1 MGKAILYREEGCFL
15 VQATYGGVSLTTGPA
30 SHLFW
35 RDVSGSV
42 REGDFFL
49 ARCFLWQDYPP
60 VCERLSG
67 FRPRWLVAMGFSLL
81 VPISCHIPCPWLG
94 QRSLRPM
101 GTINFQAYV
110 ICYGGV
116 PRADTIW
123 PHIMSLWWRGF
134 LELVWKEKL
143 VLVTYFQRWSPLIS
157 LSSVAKITWG
167 CYWGSCS
174 IWGRNEP
181 TWFPCVTR
189 LGVNYDRPG
198 STSVGWEILRC
209 PADVPF
215 LKSMVL

>member
-1 MGKAILYREEGCFL
+1 MVGSPSPLALPLTYFGGMSLALWEKEISFWPGASCGRITLLSVGDWVASGPDDLLQWDFPCWYPWAAIFH
-15 VQATYGGVSLTTGPA
+15 V
-30 SHLFW
+30 F
-35 RDVSGSV
+35 
-42 REGDFFL
+42 
-49 ARCFLWQDYPP
+49 
-60 VCERLSG
+60 
-67 FRPRWLVAMGFSLL
+67 
-81 VPISCHIPCPWLG
+81 WLG

-116 PRADTIW
+116 PHADTIW
-123 PHIMSLWWRGF
+123 PHIMSLWWRRF

-157 LSSVAKITWG
+157 LASVAKIIWG

-198 STSVGWEILRC
+198 STSVRWEILRC

-215 LKSMVL
+215 LKSMAL